1 MYLIINKTKNTNI
14 KCVGNF
20 PGNMLEEWLN
30 EGDKIIVI
38 STYSNTIKVPYSVYS
53 NGETEWEYEDFP
65 LDINVLNQYKNG

>member
-1 MYLIINKTKNTNI
+1 MYLIINKTKNKKI

-20 PGNMLEEWLN
+20 PSNMLEEWLN

-38 STYSNTIKVPYSVYS
+38 STYSNTIKVPYFVYS
-53 NGETEWEYEDFP
+53 NGETAWEYEDFP